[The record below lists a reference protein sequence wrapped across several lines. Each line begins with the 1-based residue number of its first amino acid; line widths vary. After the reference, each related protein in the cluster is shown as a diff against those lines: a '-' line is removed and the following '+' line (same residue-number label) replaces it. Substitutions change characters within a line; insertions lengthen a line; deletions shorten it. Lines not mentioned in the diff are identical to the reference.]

1 MVLRVVNPV
10 ELEKRKKKDLRKSH
24 SIQWISISL
33 SSDLYKRLERYRNEN
48 SVNVS
53 VYIRR
58 LIDEDLRKK
67 GY

>member
-1 MVLRVVNPV
+1 MALRVVNPV

-53 VYIRR
+53 AYIRR

>member
-1 MVLRVVNPV
+1 MALKVVNPV

>member
-1 MVLRVVNPV
+1 MALRVVNPV